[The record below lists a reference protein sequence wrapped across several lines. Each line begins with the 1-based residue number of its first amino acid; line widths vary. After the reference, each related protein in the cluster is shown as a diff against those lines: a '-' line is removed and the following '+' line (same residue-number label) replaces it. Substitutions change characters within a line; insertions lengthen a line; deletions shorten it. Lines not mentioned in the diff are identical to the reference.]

1 MNTENCDCVYHIPIS
16 FFSPGILHATVLV
29 LKHSAYPVLNAP
41 ELYTC
46 NLKCMIVKRV
56 FLVSPVSVV
65 SSMPGGLLRVS
76 TVSYGI
82 LLPSLSI
89 SLCSSTGEYQDCYK
103 LPSPS
108 PQNAVAPKKL
118 ISKNLSILINC

>member
-1 MNTENCDCVYHIPIS
+1 M
-16 FFSPGILHATVLV
+16 LA

-41 ELYTC
+41 ELYLQFEMHDC
-46 NLKCMIVKRV
+46 EDSV
-56 FLVSPVSVV
+56 LVSPVSVV

-89 SLCSSTGEYQDCYK
+89 SLCGNTGEYQDCYK

-108 PQNAVAPKKL
+108 LQNAVAPKKPV
-118 ISKNLSILINC
+118 IKEPQQSYC